1 MGTKK
6 PDFEKSLT
14 SLETLIERMEQG
26 DQPLERALKDFE
38 QGIRLVRE
46 CQQVLSAAE
55 QKVRILTE
63 ADENQ
68 HQSDEAHGD
77 TQGIAPA

>member
-6 PDFEKSLT
+6 PDFEKSLAA
-14 SLETLIERMEQG
+14 LETLIERMEQG

-55 QKVRILTE
+55 QKVRILAE

-68 HQSDEAHGD
+68 RQNDADHND
-77 TQGIAPA
+77 TQRIAPA

>member
-6 PDFEKSLT
+6 PDFEKSLAA
-14 SLETLIERMEQG
+14 LEMLIERMERG

-55 QKVRILTE
+55 QKVKILTE
-63 ADENQ
+63 TNENQ
-68 HQSDEAHGD
+68 RQSDAAHND
-77 TQGIAPA
+77 TQEITPA